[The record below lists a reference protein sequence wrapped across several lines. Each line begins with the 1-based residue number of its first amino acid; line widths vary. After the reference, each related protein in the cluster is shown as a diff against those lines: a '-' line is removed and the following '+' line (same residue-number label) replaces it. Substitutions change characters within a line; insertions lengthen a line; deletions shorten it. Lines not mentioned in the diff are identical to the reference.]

1 MARSGFLALKSRSGR
16 VAYARPEERTSL
28 PVGYNLTDRYEIGCS
43 IGNSAGGRNPLGGFG
58 RMMAFHLGPRN
69 QTADPWLLDCRRAR
83 CYRDDP
89 EHDRSFR
96 ARNCRWPDAFGDCR
110 SAGAS
115 CAPVRQGRIL
125 QPCPWIAQ
133 FALGFS
139 GTRLSTTFDTAFV
152 HQLVTLILA
161 TGAFMIASYVAEYPE
176 PREARADL
184 LCSRVSHRDCCGLR
198 RLLSIDTV
206 GLRSFLKLRSSARCL
221 HRPEHL

>member
-1 MARSGFLALKSRSGR
+1 
-16 VAYARPEERTSL
+16 
-28 PVGYNLTDRYEIGCS
+28 
-43 IGNSAGGRNPLGGFG
+43 
-58 RMMAFHLGPRN
+58 MMAFHLGPRN

-110 SAGAS
+110 SAGAWCFGLARPYS
-115 CAPVRQGRIL
+115 STMPL
-125 QPCPWIAQ
+125 DAQ

-152 HQLVTLILA
+152 HELVTLILA

-184 LCSRVSHRDCCGLR
+184 LCSRVSHGDCCGLR